1 MTEEEKNIFRRRRDD
16 ELFDK
21 LFDKLDKIGDIQI
34 SQGKDIE
41 RINRTLYVN
50 NGETCLCTKMDDLT
64 KSMDELKTRRLI
76 TVSTGQAIWTIIMG
90 FLAIGTTVLGLLLT
104 IKQLGWGG

>member
-21 LFDKLDKIGDIQI
+21 LFDKLDEIGDAQI

-50 NGETCLCTKMDDLT
+50 NGETCLCTQMNDLT
-64 KSMDELKTRRLI
+64 KSLDELKTRRLV
-76 TVSTGQAIWTIIMG
+76 TVTTAQAIWTII
-90 FLAIGTTVLGLLLT
+90 FGLLSIAST
-104 IKQLGWGG
+104 VTAIMITVKQLGW